1 MLSYRKK
8 KGVHLIHS
16 HAEHPLSTTTGAADR
31 LVINEKGQRERAG
44 GEIDT
49 ERKAGNN
56 REKERD
62 ADRLSSPPPLDN
74 LGGEDTQT
82 RRREHRTM
90 LQAQLHVKPIIMS
103 NDYLNSHEVCY
114 V

>member
-1 MLSYRKK
+1 MQSIPFLPQQELLTGWSSM
-8 KGVHLIHS
+8 KG
-16 HAEHPLSTTTGAADR
+16 G
-31 LVINEKGQRERAG
+31 RERER
-44 GEIDT
+44 GEKIDT

-82 RRREHRTM
+82 RRREHGTHASSSAAR
-90 LQAQLHVKPIIMS
+90 QPNH
-103 NDYLNSHEVCY
+103 Y
-114 V
+114 VE

>member
-8 KGVHLIHS
+8 KAVHLIHS

-31 LVINEKGQRERAG
+31 LVINEKGQRERERAG
-44 GEIDT
+44 GKIDT

-82 RRREHRTM
+82 RRREHRTHASSSAAR
-90 LQAQLHVKPIIMS
+90 QPNH
-103 NDYLNSHEVCY
+103 Y
-114 V
+114 VE